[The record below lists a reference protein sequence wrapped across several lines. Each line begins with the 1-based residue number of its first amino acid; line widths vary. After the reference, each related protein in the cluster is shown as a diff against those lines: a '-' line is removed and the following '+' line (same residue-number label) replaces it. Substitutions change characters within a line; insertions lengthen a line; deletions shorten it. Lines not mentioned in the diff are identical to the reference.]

1 MTLRVPIPETLNLS
15 SMFFTGLLSTTIRL
29 SEPKFVVGRSDC
41 TYVSSEGVKV
51 RTVVDA
57 GVLVGV
63 VVRVGVFEGA
73 VPVGVLVAVGVLVT
87 VAVIGVLVIVAGG
100 AESDKVWITS

>member
-1 MTLRVPIPETLNLS
+1 MLPVPIPETLNLS
-15 SMFFTGLLSTTIRL
+15 NMFFTGLLSTTIRL

-51 RTVVDA
+51 RIVVDA
-57 GVLVGV
+57 GVVVGV
-63 VVRVGVFEGA
+63 MVYVGVLDG
-73 VPVGVLVAVGVLVT
+73 VIPVAVLVAVGVLVT
-87 VAVIGVLVIVAGG
+87 VTVIGVLVIVAGG